1 MRVPTFKKSICKI
14 QILVLSRKINP
25 RPNFKFMFLTK
36 SSDNLT
42 KSKSL
47 GEGFNLFV
55 ELNIKLLLGSI
66 KVVSENE
73 WAILQRRGNFQ
84 KVILES
90 LKN

>member
-1 MRVPTFKKSICKI
+1 
-14 QILVLSRKINP
+14 
-25 RPNFKFMFLTK
+25 MFLTK

-47 GEGFNLFV
+47 GEDFNLFV

-73 WAILQRRGNFQ
+73 WTILQRRGNSQ
-84 KVILES
+84 KFYY
-90 LKN
+90 

>member
-1 MRVPTFKKSICKI
+1 MRVPTFKESICKI
-14 QILVLSRKINP
+14 QILAFSRKTNP
-25 RPNFKFMFLTK
+25 RPYFEFMFLTK

-73 WAILQRRGNFQ
+73 WTILQRRGNSQ
-84 KVILES
+84 KFYY
-90 LKN
+90 